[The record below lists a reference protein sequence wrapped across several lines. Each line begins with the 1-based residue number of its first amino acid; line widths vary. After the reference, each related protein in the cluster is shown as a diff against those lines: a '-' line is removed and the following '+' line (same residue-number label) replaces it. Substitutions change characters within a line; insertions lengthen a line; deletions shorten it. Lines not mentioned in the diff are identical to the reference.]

1 MDQNSHIP
9 YGKEGPT
16 EPASG
21 TTSPGCGGSRTLKLE
36 PRTRYCD
43 CHCVGELT
51 NPTRDSTPSR
61 PWLRRLNTFPKSC
74 KEGVKW
80 DLSPNQLL
88 KSSVLFII
96 HPWKEPWPFSVYR
109 EKSTFSRKLLL
120 LEELLKAL
128 PPGGATTQQL
138 TSQGFHAAVQTGR
151 MSSLR
156 LVPYWLDPAVLSWFV
171 NKGTRTLT

>member
-1 MDQNSHIP
+1 MW
-9 YGKEGPT
+9 
-16 EPASG
+16 
-21 TTSPGCGGSRTLKLE
+21 GSRTLKLE

-96 HPWKEPWPFSVYR
+96 HPWKAPRPFSVYR
-109 EKSTFSRKLLL
+109 EKSTFSRKTFV
-120 LEELLKAL
+120 A
-128 PPGGATTQQL
+128 GGVTQNTRWRHYTTAD
-138 TSQGFHAAVQTGR
+138 FPR
-151 MSSLR
+151 
-156 LVPYWLDPAVLSWFV
+156 VPRCCADRSDEFTEAGSILA
-171 NKGTRTLT
+171 